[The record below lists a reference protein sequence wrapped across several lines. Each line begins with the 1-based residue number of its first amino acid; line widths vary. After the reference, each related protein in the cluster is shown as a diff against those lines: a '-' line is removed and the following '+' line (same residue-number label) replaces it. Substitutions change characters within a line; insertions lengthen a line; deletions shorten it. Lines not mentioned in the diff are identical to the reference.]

1 MSALDHK
8 RTFAL
13 QEAMSALPP
22 KADMCSAAV
31 HVRFGPKAD
40 ISRCKC
46 HVRFAPK
53 ADFHVF
59 IELRSCPP
67 GLPVPEQAVAVP
79 DVMELSEPGQVS
91 ERVFSTLPF

>member
-1 MSALDHK
+1 MSALN
-8 RTFAL
+8 
-13 QEAMSALPP
+13 
-22 KADMCSAAV
+22 
-31 HVRFGPKAD
+31 
-40 ISRCKC
+40 
-46 HVRFAPK
+46 VRFAPK
-53 ADFHVF
+53 ADIRVF

>member
-1 MSALDHK
+1 MSALSK
-8 RTFAL
+8 KQTFRIAMPCPL
-13 QEAMSALPP
+13 RPEADA
-22 KADMCSAAV
+22 
-31 HVRFGPKAD
+31 R
-40 ISRCKC
+40 
-46 HVRFAPK
+46 
-53 ADFHVF
+53 VF